1 MGKIDRLMVSNGT
14 TKVGINESSAPTSI
28 THGDNFTTY
37 FPHIDL
43 SPSAQSG

>member
-14 TKVGINESSAPTSI
+14 AKVRINESSPPISI
-28 THGDNFTTY
+28 THGDNFTKY
-37 FPHIDL
+37 FPHIGL